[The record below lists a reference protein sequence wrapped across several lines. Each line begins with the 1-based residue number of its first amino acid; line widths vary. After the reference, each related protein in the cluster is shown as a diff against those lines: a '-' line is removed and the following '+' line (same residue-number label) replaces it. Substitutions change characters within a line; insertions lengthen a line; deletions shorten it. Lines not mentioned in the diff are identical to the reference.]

1 MLNVFQS
8 NRLEA
13 LVTILSKQM
22 SDNALDSVLTPD
34 TILVQ
39 SPGMAQWLKL
49 EIAKSNGIAANLAF
63 PLPSSFI
70 WRLYQKT
77 MPDIPEQSPF
87 NKDRMTWI
95 LFKLLPQFLT
105 QTEFNALSHFLES
118 AKIDTSNGSEHF
130 YQLRLFQLAEK
141 IADVLDNYLM
151 YRPHWLT
158 HWQEGN
164 NDLPPTEPNIDIEQH
179 AWQAILWREVV
190 RYVEADYDDVD
201 NIPAL
206 HRAEMQKVLLN
217 WLAQADKATIQAMVG
232 ARVSVFGISTLPEQQ
247 LEVLEALAR
256 NIEIDVYWFNPCQL
270 YWGDIISPKLAAR
283 LTSQQQNIVKINS
296 ELHDQYYIVGN
307 PLLASW
313 GKVGKDYLDLLTN
326 RNVEVYDIFIDQAD
340 QATRSVLHKI
350 QHDIL
355 NLEYRDSQV
364 PLTPQELNSE
374 QGKLVWP
381 QDDTSIQVHIC
392 HSRLR
397 ELEVLKDNLLHLL
410 AENEGLLAS
419 DILVM
424 MPDVNA
430 YSPFIES
437 VFGGLHQGAKYIPY
451 TVADRSGH
459 DLSPSLTA
467 FVDMFL
473 LPESRF
479 TIIEILDLIE
489 VPFMSRLFSF
499 DQDDLNLIRR
509 WVDGCQI
516 KWGISGP
523 HKTKWQMPN
532 RDMNTW
538 QSGLKRMLLGI
549 SVGEDALWH
558 DIVSFSE
565 IEGMQAKTLG
575 KLIDFFQFV
584 VTLQVELDAAK
595 TPEQWHHYITEL
607 LAYSFDLDT
616 LDEIEQNVLMAIRD
630 VNDKLKDFSN
640 TLRLDQKVSYK
651 IIHRHFDTFLQ
662 EDGVTQRFLAGKLNF
677 CSLMPMRSVPFK
689 VVCVLGLNEGEYPRN
704 VDPISFDLVS
714 LCSPKKGDRSRKWD
728 DRYLLLEAL
737 CSARDVFYLS
747 YVGISLKNN
756 EMVPPSV
763 LLNEFKDYLCQSYLP
778 TNKQQKLTDSFEYI
792 HRLQPFDSEY
802 YTQSTQS
809 NLQNSYHKQWFD
821 VAKAAHAENNG
832 EELTSSP
839 LTSDQSNLE
848 NWFQYSANANDS
860 EINIDQFIEFCRNP
874 IKAFYRQQLDVRYE
888 FYTDTLTEVE
898 NFSHN
903 GLTKYTMNLK
913 FIEAALNQQLPS
925 KTLMLQNGQF
935 PSDEWGQRLYKNYS
949 ANNEKY
955 TSGLHQV
962 VEIEE
967 GDNIQSTPLSI
978 EYKPAFGNGNI
989 TLEADY
995 HLLAGQNVKLRAG
1008 RIRTVDI
1015 ISCWINHLVINASG
1029 FEIKSVVYGIEGTS
1043 PKWHGFPALSKAY
1056 SAQMLNDWLRL
1067 YCYSMDQQRLLKW
1080 HPETALLWLQKRKKD
1095 VSPQELES
1103 VLMDAIA
1110 EGSSAATIAIDSYS
1124 WRLFTK
1130 LDDFTPEFFALADK
1144 MLLPMLEIGMGCGV
1158 RGLKHYISHIN
1169 QAPVESL

>member
-49 EIAKSNGIAANLAF
+49 EIAKSNGIAANLTF
-63 PLPSSFI
+63 PLASSFI

-95 LFKLLPQFLT
+95 VFKLLPTFLPQF
-105 QTEFNALSHFLES
+105 EFKALNHFLDN
-118 AKIDTSNGSEHF
+118 AKTGIAAGDEHF
-130 YQLRLFQLAEK
+130 YQLRMFQLAEK
-141 IADVLDNYLM
+141 VADVLDNYLM
-151 YRPHWLT
+151 YRPQWLT
-158 HWQEGN
+158 HWQQGN
-164 NDLPPTEPNIDIEQH
+164 NDLPNAEPNLELAQQ
-179 AWQAILWREVV
+179 AWQAILWRAVV
-190 RYVEADYDDVD
+190 DYVESDYIDAE

-206 HRAEMQKVLLN
+206 HRAEMQRVLLS
-217 WLAQADKATIQAMVG
+217 WLDIADKQSIQSIVG

-247 LEVLEALAR
+247 IEVLEALAKH
-256 NIEIDVYWFNPCQL
+256 IEIDVYWFNPCQL

-283 LTSQQQNIVKINS
+283 LTSQQQNIVRINT

-313 GKVGKDYLDLLTN
+313 GKVGKDYLDMLTN
-326 RNVEVYDIFIDQAD
+326 RNVEIYDVFIDQSM
-340 QATRSVLHKI
+340 QGQNSVLQKI
-350 QHDIL
+350 QHDIF
-355 NLEYRDSQV
+355 NLEYRESQV
-364 PLTPQELNSE
+364 PLTPQELNSD
-374 QGKLVWP
+374 QGKITWP
-381 QDDTSIQVHIC
+381 KDDASVQVHIC

-410 AENEGLLAS
+410 ANNDDLLAS

-437 VFGGLHQGAKYIPY
+437 VFGGLHQGSKYIPF

-467 FVDMFL
+467 FVEMFL

-489 VPFMSRLFSF
+489 VPFISNLFNF
-499 DQDDLNLIRR
+499 DQEDLTLIRR

-516 KWGISGP
+516 KWGISGE
-523 HKTKWQMPN
+523 HKTRWQMPN

-538 QSGLKRMLLGI
+538 QSGLKRMLLGV
-549 SVGEDALWH
+549 SVGEDLLWH

-575 KLIDFFQFV
+575 KLIDFFQFI
-584 VTLQVELDAAK
+584 VTLQGELDTAK
-595 TPEQWHHYITEL
+595 TPAQWHQFITEL
-607 LAYSFDLDT
+607 LAYSFDLDS
-616 LDEIEQNVLMAIRD
+616 LDEVEQNVLMAIRD
-630 VNDKLKDFSN
+630 VNDKLHDFSN
-640 TLRLDQKVSYK
+640 TLRLDQKVSFK

-737 CSARDVFYLS
+737 CSAREVFYLS

-763 LLNEFKDYLCQSYLP
+763 LLSEFKDYLCQSFLP
-778 TNKQQKLTDSFEYI
+778 GNSQQKLTQCFEYI
-792 HRLQPFDSEY
+792 HRLQPFDGDY
-802 YTQSTQS
+802 YRQTDDN
-809 NLQNSYHKQWFD
+809 NLQKSYHQQWFD
-821 VAKAAHAENNG
+821 VAQGAQNEHK
-832 EELTSSP
+832 LTST
-839 LTSDQSNLE
+839 TSSDNETFSEKAFKNSHYDVQI
-848 NWFQYSANANDS
+848 
-860 EINIDQFIEFCRNP
+860 EINIDQLIEFCRNP
-874 IKAFYRQQLDVRYE
+874 IRAFYRQQLDVRYE
-888 FYTDTLTEVE
+888 LYTDTLTEVE

-903 GLTKYTMNLK
+903 SLTKYTINDK
-913 FIEAALNQQLPS
+913 FIEASLNQQRPN
-925 KTLMLQNGQF
+925 KAFMLQTGQF
-935 PSDEWGQRLYKNYS
+935 PSDEWGQRLYDSYIV
-949 ANNEKY
+949 NNEKY
-955 TSGLHQV
+955 MSVLRQV
-962 VEIEE
+962 MALEE
-967 GDNIQSTPLSI
+967 NEKIQSSLLSI
-978 EYKPAFGNGNI
+978 EYSPDFAKDKI
-989 TLEADY
+989 KLEADY
-995 HLLAGQNVKLRAG
+995 QLLAGQNVQLRAG

-1015 ISCWINHLVINASG
+1015 ISCWINHLVINAG
-1029 FEIKSVVYGIEGTS
+1029 GCEITSVVYGIESTN
-1043 PKWHGFPALSKAY
+1043 PKWHGFPSLSREY
-1056 SAQMLNDWLRL
+1056 SQQLLDDWLHL
-1067 YCYSMDQQRLLKW
+1067 YSFSTEQQCLLKW
-1080 HPETALLWLQKRKKD
+1080 HPETAFLWLQNRKKD

-1103 VLMDAIA
+1103 VLTNAIA
-1110 EGSSAATIAIDSYS
+1110 EGASDSTIAKDSYS
-1124 WRLFTK
+1124 WRLFST
-1130 LDDFTPEFFALADK
+1130 LEDFTPEFFTLTDK
-1144 MLLPMLEIGMGCGV
+1144 LLLPMLEIGMGCGV
-1158 RGLKHYISHIN
+1158 MGLKRYIAHIS
-1169 QAPVESL
+1169 QATVEGI